1 MKPNL
6 YLAIVIF
13 VVLSPIYCSQYIN
26 CCIMNIQGHF
36 THANF
41 VPPKFVLG
49 YAKILDPTILLSYL
63 VSSIALCLALWKF
76 GKIVS
81 LSVIAGI
88 VMICTTIWIAMC
100 LRYI

>member
-1 MKPNL
+1 MNA
-6 YLAIVIF
+6 YVI
-13 VVLSPIYCSQYIN
+13 
-26 CCIMNIQGHF
+26 NIQRHF

-41 VPPKFVLG
+41 VPPKFILV
-49 YAKILDPTILLSYL
+49 YAKILDSTILLSYL
-63 VSSIALCLALWKF
+63 VSSIALCLVLWKF

-88 VMICTTIWIAMC
+88 VMVCTTIWIVMC